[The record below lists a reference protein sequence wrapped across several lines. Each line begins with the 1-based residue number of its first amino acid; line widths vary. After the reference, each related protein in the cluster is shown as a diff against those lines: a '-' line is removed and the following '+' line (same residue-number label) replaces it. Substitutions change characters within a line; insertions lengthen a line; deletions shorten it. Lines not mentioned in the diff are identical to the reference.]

1 MKGDSVRA
9 RSCYTQAVSIY
20 DSLIAVKKD
29 FGDQVN
35 RAILIQLLYGQKAY
49 DNALN
54 KILRTVD
61 NSHDSVMVED

>member
-35 RAILIQLLYGQKAY
+35 RAILIQLLYFYTDKR
-49 DNALN
+49 LT
-54 KILRTVD
+54 I
-61 NSHDSVMVED
+61 MP